1 MSTRKP
7 IDASSCR
14 FSRRSARPWVARSA
28 VAAFALVF
36 AYAPLACQT
45 QSATTDGNT
54 SAGPTGPGEAEAVA
68 PTVDLQACQSAPPAE
83 QVMVIDGPVPAGTVT
98 QIGQAVDPVH
108 GTQYQGVVC
117 VAVDRSAP
125 QEVGRDFSMSVSL
138 ARDGNELAKAVG
150 VSPEAVFN
158 IGLWRG
164 HPASTFLRDAPIET
178 EGLYAVLRSKVRI
191 REQGGPRALKL
202 QDFARRLINEGG
214 WSKFIRRCGSM
225 FVSRIERGGD
235 FTIVVNFTS
244 TNAKERDE
252 IQKALGGATPGA
264 AGVDEERVQRL
275 TDLVEKYET
284 EVTVIRQGGAGN
296 TGALSFPSLVKL
308 ARDLPKAVE
317 RAPRVTSFEAS
328 AYQTVESFPSQVIDR
343 YNSADATLGQLG
355 TLYNSARAEWNTL
368 GTYMRLL
375 SSSGEGW
382 GKYESE
388 EVEAQCREVAGGFKQ
403 TRDQY
408 TSHINTI
415 ERAARVCIN
424 DRPENACYHNELC
437 SVPNAQLPLRPE
449 IPASCQRTCEVS
461 LGDLF
466 GSEGVGSEK
475 VIKNVECNGLIP
487 GRKYALKVKGGRAGI
502 LKSCNDSSGREMPI
516 NLYGGFADSPETFRN
531 GGAALSIKPKPYKLL
546 VPSDGKLSV
555 PLSFENENGDKGC
568 VYSLAGKVIVAPA
581 KR

>member
-1 MSTRKP
+1 MSIRKP
-7 IDASSCR
+7 IDVSSSW
-14 FSRRSARPWVARSA
+14 FSRRSARPRIARSA
-28 VAAFALVF
+28 VAAFAVVF

-45 QSATTDGNT
+45 KSATTGGNT
-54 SAGPTGPGEAEAVA
+54 SAGPSGPGGAEAVA
-68 PTVDLQACQSAPPAE
+68 PTVDLQACQSAPPV
-83 QVMVIDGPVPAGTVT
+83 QPVMVIDGPIAAGAVT

-117 VAVDRSAP
+117 VDVDRSAP

-158 IGLWRG
+158 IGLWRD
-164 HPASTFLRDAPIET
+164 HPASTFLRDAPIES
-178 EGLYAVLRSKVRI
+178 EGLYAVLRSTVRI

-202 QDFARRLINEGG
+202 KDFARRLINEGG

-244 TNAKERDE
+244 TNAKDRAA

-264 AGVDEERVQRL
+264 VGVDEERVKRL
-275 TDLVEKYET
+275 TELVEKYEA

-296 TGALSFPSLVKL
+296 TAALSFPSLVNL

-317 RAPRVTSFEAS
+317 RAPRVTGFEAS
-328 AYQTVESFPSQVIDR
+328 AYQTVESFPSQVLDR
-343 YNSADATLGQLG
+343 YNSADATLVQLG

-368 GTYMRLL
+368 GSYMRLL

-382 GKYESE
+382 GKYEDE
-388 EVEAQCREVAGGFKQ
+388 EVEAECREVAGEFKD

-408 TSHINTI
+408 TNQINTI

-449 IPASCQRTCEVS
+449 IPASCQRSCEAS
-461 LGDLF
+461 LNDLF
-466 GSEGVGSEK
+466 GPQGVGSEK
-475 VIKNVECNGLIP
+475 LSKRVECNGLIP
-487 GRKYALKVKGGRAGI
+487 GRKYVVKLKGRAGV
-502 LKSCNDSSGREMPI
+502 LKSCNDSSGREQPI
-516 NLYGGFADSPETFRN
+516 NLYGGFADNPETFRN
-531 GGAALSIKPKPYKLL
+531 GGAALGINPKSRKLI
-546 VPSDGKLSV
+546 VPSDGTLSV

-568 VYSLAGKVIVAPA
+568 VYSLSGDVTIEPA